1 MIAAALIVALGA
13 QARAPAPPLL
23 TLAEAERRAEARSP
37 VLAAGLTSAT
47 AADARVDE
55 SRAGLLPQVLLSAS
69 YKYGT
74 GNTPFRI
81 GRQPL
86 PPAPNVVG
94 QSPTTL
100 YDYLSATLTASQ
112 LLYDFGQTSEAWRG
126 ARLAAASATLDAKTI
141 RLAVLLD
148 VRLAFFNALARRELV
163 RVAREDLDNQ
173 SRHLAQVTE
182 MIQVK
187 VRPPIDL
194 VQARANVGAA
204 ELRLIGAENDYVLA
218 KADLE
223 RAMGSLGAAG
233 DYDVAAEDYPPV
245 RGEADDLTT
254 LTTQASATRPDI
266 ASADLQI
273 GAGELGVAAVRGTY
287 FPAFHLVLTASDAGP
302 LDDPYPLTSYNL
314 RWNYSV
320 GVVLTWPMFEGLR
333 TVGRTREA
341 RALVGVARANRD
353 LVDITA
359 RLETERAQRTV
370 GAAKTAVTVAAMT
383 LDNARERLRLADE
396 RYKAGAGAA
405 LEVSDA
411 QLAFTS
417 ASAGEVETRYQLAAA
432 RAQLIHALGRLE

>member
-1 MIAAALIVALGA
+1 MIPAALLVALGA
-13 QARAPAPPLL
+13 QVPVL
-23 TLAEAERRAEARSP
+23 TLTEAERRAEARSP
-37 VLAAGLTSAT
+37 VLAAGQNNAA
-47 AADARVDE
+47 AADARVDQ
-55 SRAGLLPQVLLSAS
+55 SRAGLLPQVLLSTG

-86 PPAPNVVG
+86 PPAPNVVAP
-94 QSPTTL
+94 SPTTL

-112 LLYDFGQTSEAWRG
+112 LLYDFGQTSEAWRSS
-126 ARLAAASATLDAKTI
+126 RLTAASVALDAKTI

-148 VRLAFFNALARRELV
+148 VRLAFFTALARRELV

-173 SRHLAQVTE
+173 SHHLAQVTE

-194 VQARANVGAA
+194 VQARANVGAS

-218 KADLE
+218 RADLD
-223 RAMGSLGAAG
+223 RAMGGAAG
-233 DYDVAAEDYPPV
+233 DYEVAAEDYPPV
-245 RGEADDLTT
+245 LGEADDAAT
-254 LTTQASATRPDI
+254 LYAQAAAARPDI

-273 GAGELGVAAVRGTY
+273 GAGELGVAAVQGTY
-287 FPAFHLVLTASDAGP
+287 FPALHLVLTASDAGP
-302 LDDPYPLTSYNL
+302 LYDPYPLTSYNL
-314 RWNYSV
+314 RWNCSL
-320 GVVLTWPMFEGLR
+320 GVVLTWPLFEGLR
-333 TVGRTREA
+333 TVGRMREA
-341 RALVGVARANRD
+341 QALVGVARANRD

-359 RLETERAQRTV
+359 RLEMERAQRTV
-370 GAAKTAVTVAAMT
+370 GAARTAVTVAAMT
-383 LDNARERLRLADE
+383 LDNARERLRLAEE

-411 QLAFTS
+411 QLAFTT
-417 ASAGEVETRYQLAAA
+417 ASAGEVATRYQLAAA